1 MLGHSPMATVSV
13 KQKTAP
19 HPSRLS
25 LRVLV
30 GGMLGMAVAMGLG
43 RFVFTPIIPLMQ
55 RDLGLTHGLAGWL
68 AGLNYLGYLVGALL
82 CSFFPQLVRHRL
94 VGVGAVLAIIAGTAL
109 MALTQTTLEWGLLR
123 LVAGI
128 ASALLFIII
137 SVEVTTALGRRG
149 HVHWIG
155 LLYGGIGFGI
165 VLGGSLVPLFDHGW
179 GWQGAWI
186 GSGLAAALL
195 ALVGVAIGRETR
207 PVDAAD
213 AAPAPAGPAKL
224 ALWPLA
230 AAYFC
235 EGLGYIV
242 SATFL
247 VSIIAETE
255 GLAFFAPYS
264 WVAVGLA
271 AIPSTL
277 FWPWLARRFGVRC
290 ALLLAYGLQAA
301 GIFVCIWADRVPS
314 VLFAAVSFGA
324 TFLGIVALVMAEG
337 GRRAPGSRQRVA
349 AVLTACF
356 GIGQIL
362 GPPIAG
368 VLADLRQGFALP
380 LLLAACT
387 VLVGALLIAVD
398 RSFHKP

>member
-1 MLGHSPMATVSV
+1 MATTPAKQESV
-13 KQKTAP
+13 PDPA
-19 HPSRLS
+19 RAS
-25 LRVLV
+25 LRVLL

-68 AGLNYLGYLVGALL
+68 AGLNYLGYLIGALL
-82 CSFFPQLVRHRL
+82 CSFMPQLARNRL
-94 VGVGAVLAIIAGTAL
+94 VGLSALLVTIIGTAL
-109 MALTQTTLEWGLLR
+109 MALAQTGLVWGLLR
-123 LVAGI
+123 LAAGI

-137 SVEVTTALGRRG
+137 SVEVAEALGRRG
-149 HVHWIG
+149 HLPWIG
-155 LLYGGIGFGI
+155 ALYGGIGFGI
-165 VLGGSLVPLFDHGW
+165 ALSGSLVPLFDWGW

-186 GSGLAAALL
+186 GSGLIAALL
-195 ALVGVAIGRETR
+195 ALIGMAIRRET
-207 PVDAAD
+207 
-213 AAPAPAGPAKL
+213 APPEGANAVAPPAGRL
-224 ALWPLA
+224 NRTLWPLA

-247 VSIIAETE
+247 VSIIAETD

-277 FWPWLARRFGVRC
+277 FWPWLARRFGARL

-301 GIFVCIWADRVPS
+301 GILVCIWAESVPT
-314 VLFAAVSFGA
+314 VLFAAVSFGG

-337 GRRAPGSRQRVA
+337 GRRAPGSQQRIA

-368 VLADLRQGFALP
+368 VLADLRHGFALP
-380 LLLAACT
+380 LLLAAGT
-387 VLVGALLIAVD
+387 VLVGALFIAID
-398 RSFHKP
+398 RSFQKP